1 MEILEAEADVLQT
14 IEFEIPIE
22 TCFTS
27 LEHAAETDD
36 QSEQKKKPIYKACLK
51 ILLVSCSMNSELSQS
66 SFLGGEL
73 Y

>member
-36 QSEQKKKPIYKACLK
+36 QSE
-51 ILLVSCSMNSELSQS
+51 
-66 SFLGGEL
+66 
-73 Y
+73 